1 METKLFHKDVYI
13 PEECSLTIKQMQE
26 QFFGYK
32 LSKHLQDHIKDNE
45 TTFDRKHNY
54 TKEEVLSKL
63 DTIKGNPR
71 EVFEVEMSRDK
82 KAFRTKDWVL
92 TKFCIRIP
100 FNDNDDMCVAIRP
113 DYSGS
118 DAFYRWGFLIVT
130 IWINSNSDSHTTL
143 DVTKYCSEEDW
154 EKANGEQK

>member
-1 METKLFHKDVYI
+1 MEKVLFHKDVYY
-13 PEECSLTIKQMQE
+13 PDQFLLAVKQMQQ
-26 QFFGYK
+26 QFLGYK
-32 LSKHLQDHIKDNE
+32 LSQHLQGHITDNE

-71 EVFEVEMSRDK
+71 EVFEIEVSRDSK
-82 KAFRTKDWVL
+82 EFKTKDWVV

-100 FNDNDDMCVAIRP
+100 FNDQDDMCVAIRP

-118 DAFYRWGFLIVT
+118 SSFYRWGFLIVT

-143 DVTKYCSEEDW
+143 DETKYCSKEEW
-154 EKANGEQK
+154 EKVNG